1 MKRIRILTALIL
13 CACLLPLFPAVA
25 APVPTVRVCLQ
36 RLSLTD
42 RADLYF
48 TAPYTLTADTGA
60 VMTLPAGSEAVVQI
74 RGDALY
80 FFFREACLA
89 AGKKLTL
96 TRNQSAAE
104 GLTGLRFQKN
114 GNLYPGD
121 LTLSISGGQLRP
133 VLSLS
138 VEDYLLGVV
147 PYEMSDTFPME
158 ALKAQAVCARTYV
171 LSHLSSSSAWDVVDT
186 TNDQVFRGVDPA
198 MANSAQA
205 IAETAGVICTWKG
218 KPAMCYFAASN
229 GGQTARLSHAWPGT
243 EDIGC
248 YVVQDDPYDLEN
260 PESLTRTFVFRKDG
274 SGLYSKLTALLWAA
288 IEKDFAAMGF
298 LDDPVHFR
306 VDAIRGVTLSTPR
319 YGDGS
324 RLMTELTVTFS
335 ASGQV
340 LIPVETPMPK
350 VAEDEDFSL
359 AATPDP
365 AVPTPAPRLSDW
377 IRASTDFSVKLS
389 IFPDLIRDL
398 NLSVYGAD
406 NEILSVKETED
417 AFVLTSGRYG
427 HGVGMSQRGAEWM
440 AKKYNKTWTDIL
452 AFYYPGTELKRAGTD
467 PVTPAPADA
476 RMAETP
482 GPAATPTPRP
492 TLMPVTASSLP
503 EGAWLASVENI
514 DDDSSLNLR
523 QEPSPIATILMR
535 LYKHQQLIVLE
546 TCEDPEWVHVRT
558 DSVEGYVK
566 VSFLEKILQ
575 K

>member
-25 APVPTVRVCLQ
+25 SPMPSVRVCLQ
-36 RLSLTD
+36 RLALTD
-42 RADLYF
+42 RADLSF
-48 TAPYTLTADTGA
+48 TAPYTLTTASGA
-60 VMTLPAGSEAVVQI
+60 MMTLPEGTEAVVQI
-74 RGDALY
+74 REDALY
-80 FFFREACLA
+80 FFYRDACLS
-89 AGKKLTL
+89 AGKTLTL
-96 TRNQSAAE
+96 TRNSSVKE
-104 GLTGLRFQKN
+104 GLTGLRFAKG

-121 LTLSISGGQLRP
+121 LTLKISGGQLQP
-133 VLSLS
+133 ILTLS

-158 ALKAQAVCARTYV
+158 ALKAQAVCARTYAI
-171 LSHLSSSSAWDVVDT
+171 SHLSSSSAWDLVDT
-186 TNDQVFRGVDPA
+186 TNDQVFRGVDA
-198 MANSAQA
+198 TMVNSAKA
-205 IAETAGVICTWKG
+205 IADTAGVICTWKG
-218 KPAMCYFAASN
+218 KPAVCYFAASN

-248 YVVQDDPYDLEN
+248 YVVKDDPYDLEN
-260 PESLTRTFVFRKDG
+260 PESLTRTYVFRKDG
-274 SGLYSKLTALLWAA
+274 SGLYSAFRARLWTAVEKEFTAL
-288 IEKDFAAMGF
+288 GF
-298 LDDPVHFR
+298 LDDPEHFR
-306 VDAIRGVTLSTPR
+306 VDAIRAVSLAKPR
-319 YGDGS
+319 YGNGS
-324 RLMTELTVTFS
+324 RLMTELSLTLSV
-335 ASGQV
+335 SGKV
-340 LIPVETPMPK
+340 LIPVDTPMPK
-350 VAEDEDFSL
+350 IAEDEDFSF
-359 AATPDP
+359 ATTPDP

-377 IRASTDFSVKLS
+377 IRASTDLTVTLP

-398 NLSVYGAD
+398 NLSIYGAD
-406 NEILSVKETED
+406 NEILSVTETDD

-440 AKKYNKTWTDIL
+440 ARKYDKTWTEIL
-452 AFYYPGTELKRAGTD
+452 DFYYPGTELKRTGID

-476 RMAETP
+476 LMAQTP

-492 TLMPVTASSLP
+492 TLMPVTVSSLP

-514 DDDSSLNLR
+514 EDDSSLNLR
-523 QEPSPIATILMR
+523 QEPSPIAPILMR

-566 VSFLEKILQ
+566 VSFLEK